1 MHFTTSYNQS
11 ERSYTLAAWQDVNAV
26 SPAQALVIPVKFS
39 LINRQGKLF
48 RFADGSTEQTLL
60 LDKPRGSW
68 VFERADNG
76 LVPVLMQDFSA
87 PVYYQYNY
95 SNEELALLV
104 AHAPDG
110 FVRLEAMQICYRR
123 LFEAAIKTPREVKTQ
138 VRSVI
143 DSMLSV
149 LASDKRSDGEKAL
162 LLELIQ
168 VLRFSF

>member
-76 LVPVLMQDFSA
+76 GGA
-87 PVYYQYNY
+87 TK
-95 SNEELALLV
+95 
-104 AHAPDG
+104 
-110 FVRLEAMQICYRR
+110 RR
-123 LFEAAIKTPREVKTQ
+123 
-138 VRSVI
+138 
-143 DSMLSV
+143 
-149 LASDKRSDGEKAL
+149 
-162 LLELIQ
+162 
-168 VLRFSF
+168 